1 MRSLK
6 NINEDYTKT
15 KTKIA
20 VLNDKLKKL
29 EQEKTA
35 AENAEIVAAIRGGKM
50 NERELA
56 DFLRDFKNGGQNQ
69 IKPHKREEFNQ

>member
-15 KTKIA
+15 KAKIA
-20 VLNDKLKKL
+20 DLTEKLKKL

-35 AENAEIVAAIRGGKM
+35 AENADIINAIRGGKM
-50 NERELA
+50 NEREFAAL
-56 DFLRDFKNGGQNQ
+56 LRSFHKGGQDP
-69 IKPHKREEFNQ
+69 IKPKKEGSNQ